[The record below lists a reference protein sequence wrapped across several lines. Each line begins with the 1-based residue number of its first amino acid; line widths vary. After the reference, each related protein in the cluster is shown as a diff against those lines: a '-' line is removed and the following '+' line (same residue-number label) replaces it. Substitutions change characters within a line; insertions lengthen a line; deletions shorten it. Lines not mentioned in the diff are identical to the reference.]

1 MDEVLIIKNVD
12 LKLLE
17 LQRIEAWEYILG
29 QRDDTDGIEGILMML
44 DEWSDERYRNSNC
57 D

>member
-1 MDEVLIIKNVD
+1 MPETLVIENVD
-12 LKLLE
+12 LALLE

-44 DEWSDERYRNSNC
+44 DEWSDKRENKG
-57 D
+57 

>member
-1 MDEVLIIKNVD
+1 MDDVLIIKNVD
-12 LKLLE
+12 LELLE

-44 DEWSDERYRNSNC
+44 DEWYDKRINKG
-57 D
+57 